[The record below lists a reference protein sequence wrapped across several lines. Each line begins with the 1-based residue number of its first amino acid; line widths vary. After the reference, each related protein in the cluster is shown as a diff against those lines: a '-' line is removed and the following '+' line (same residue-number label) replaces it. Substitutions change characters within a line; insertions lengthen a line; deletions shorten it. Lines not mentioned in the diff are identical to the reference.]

1 MTDDHHPPGAARQ
14 SGTAHPPGAAR
25 QPGADR
31 PSEAARP
38 LAAPALTVTL
48 LGTGTSTGVP
58 VLGCD
63 CAVCTSSDPR
73 DARLRT
79 SAHVVA
85 HAEAGDVHLQID
97 AGPDFRTQALR
108 AGLTAVDALLVTHE
122 HFDHVTGLDDL
133 RPFFFRDRSPV
144 PVYTSART
152 ADALRTMFRYVFDR
166 SYPGASVLDLH
177 PVGGPFV
184 AASRTAPAARVE
196 VVPLTAPHGRFETTG
211 FRIGA
216 FGYLTDVGAVPPAT
230 RAALAGVEVLVL
242 DGLRPTPHPTH
253 LTFAEAAE
261 VAADVGARETW
272 LTHVTHDVRYADA
285 DLPDGVRLAY
295 DGLVLEV
302 PAGKRQAMS

>member
-1 MTDDHHPPGAARQ
+1 MAT
-14 SGTAHPPGAAR
+14 
-25 QPGADR
+25 
-31 PSEAARP
+31 EP
-38 LAAPALTVTL
+38 LAARGPGRRPALTVTL

-58 VLGCD
+58 VIGCG
-63 CAVCTSSDPR
+63 CPVCTSDDPR

-85 HAEAGDVHLQID
+85 HAGAGDVHLQID
-97 AGPDFRTQALR
+97 VGPDFRTQALR

-144 PVYTSART
+144 PVFASPGT
-152 ADALRTMFRYVFDR
+152 ADALAAMFRYVFDR
-166 SYPGASVLDLH
+166 TYPGASVLDLH
-177 PVGGPFV
+177 PVDGPFV
-184 AASRTAPAARVE
+184 AASRAAPAARVE
-196 VVPLTAPHGRFETTG
+196 VTPVRAPHGRFEVLG
-211 FRIGA
+211 FRIGPFA
-216 FGYLTDVGAVPPAT
+216 YLTDVGAVPPEA
-230 RAALAGVEVLVL
+230 RAALAGVDTLVL

-253 LTFAEAAE
+253 LTFEQAAE

-272 LTHVTHDVRYADA
+272 LTHVTHDVLYAEA

-302 PAGKRQAMS
+302 GEAAR